1 MADKERISGSL
12 PSWLP
17 IRTERLELRIL
28 THEDIRKWSRTA
40 DDTEVNRY
48 LASAGRTFGVGNPD
62 RVYRQ
67 IEESY
72 RSLSALHLGIF
83 LHGGEEI
90 IGLCSFQRWDARGG
104 KAELGFALSHEYWGK
119 GYATEAASA
128 LADFGFEHL
137 ELERIQARCFV
148 KNAASLRVLAKIGM
162 ERQHRPE
169 FGFGVKRRDDEL
181 GVVVFTLTPEKLK
194 EGQA

>member
-1 MADKERISGSL
+1 MADKERIAGSL
-12 PSWLP
+12 PDWLP
-17 IRTERLELRIL
+17 IRTDRLELRIL
-28 THEDIRKWSRTA
+28 TKEDIRSWSRSA
-40 DDTEVNRY
+40 DDDEVNRY

-72 RSLSALHLGIF
+72 RSLSALHLGVF
-83 LHGGEEI
+83 LHGGEDI

-119 GYATEAASA
+119 GYATEAADA
-128 LADFGFEHL
+128 LAAFGFEYL
-137 ELERIQARCFV
+137 ELERIQARCFI
-148 KNAASLRVLAKIGM
+148 KNGASLRVLEKIGM

-181 GVVVFTLTPEKLK
+181 GIVVFTLTREKV
-194 EGQA
+194 EAPV

>member
-1 MADKERISGSL
+1 MADKERIAGNL
-12 PSWLP
+12 PDWLP
-17 IRTERLELRIL
+17 IRTERLELRML
-28 THEDIRKWSRTA
+28 TIEDIRNWSSSA
-40 DDTEVNRY
+40 SDTEVNRY

-83 LHGGEEI
+83 LHGGDDI
-90 IGLCSFQRWDARGG
+90 IGLCSFQRWDPRGG
-104 KAELGFALSHEYWGK
+104 KAELGFALSHEHWGK

-128 LADFGFEHL
+128 LARFGFEHL

-148 KNAASLRVLAKIGM
+148 KNEASLRVLQKIGM

-181 GVVVFTLTPEKLK
+181 GVVVFTLSHAAMQN
-194 EGQA
+194 QA

>member
-1 MADKERISGSL
+1 MADKERIADSL
-12 PSWLP
+12 PEWLP
-17 IRTERLELRIL
+17 IRTKRLELRIL
-28 THEDIRKWSRTA
+28 THEDIRNWSRSA
-40 DDTEVNRY
+40 DDAEVNRY
-48 LASAGRTFGVGNPD
+48 LASAGRTFGIGNPD

-72 RSLSALHLGIF
+72 RSLSALHLGVF
-83 LHGGEEI
+83 LHGGDQI

-104 KAELGFALSHEYWGK
+104 KAELGFALSHEHWGK
-119 GYATEAASA
+119 GYATEAADA
-128 LADFGFEHL
+128 LAAFGFRYL

-148 KNAASLRVLAKIGM
+148 KNAASLRVLEKIGM

-181 GVVVFTLTPEKLK
+181 GVVVFTLTRENL
-194 EGQA
+194 EAQA

>member
-1 MADKERISGSL
+1 MADKERISGNL
-12 PSWLP
+12 PNWLP
-17 IRTERLELRIL
+17 IVTERLELRIL
-28 THEDIRKWSRTA
+28 THEDVRNWSQSA
-40 DDTEVNRY
+40 EDEEVTRY
-48 LASAGRTFGVGNPD
+48 LASAGRTFGMGNPD

-67 IEESY
+67 IEEAY
-72 RSLSALHLGIF
+72 RSLSALHLGVF
-83 LHGGEEI
+83 LQKNDQI

-104 KAELGFALSHEYWGK
+104 KAELGFALAQVHWGK
-119 GYATEAASA
+119 GYATEAAAA
-128 LADFGFEHL
+128 LAEFGFEHL

-181 GVVVFTLTPEKLK
+181 GVVVFTLTPDQLK
-194 EGQA
+194 AVEA

>member
-1 MADKERISGSL
+1 MADKERIAIHL
-12 PSWLP
+12 PEWLP
-17 IRTERLELRIL
+17 IRTERLELRML
-28 THEDIRKWSRTA
+28 TNEDIRVWSRSA
-40 DDTEVNRY
+40 DDADVNRY

-72 RSLSALHLGIF
+72 RSMSALHLGVF
-83 LHGGEEI
+83 LREGSGGI

-104 KAELGFALSHEYWGK
+104 KAELGFALSHEYWGR

-128 LADFGFEHL
+128 LAAFGFEHL

-148 KNAASLRVLAKIGM
+148 KNLASLRVLAKIGM

-169 FGFGVKRRDDEL
+169 FGFGVKRREDEL
-181 GVVVFTLTPEKLK
+181 GIVVFSLTPEQL
-194 EGQA
+194 QLRA